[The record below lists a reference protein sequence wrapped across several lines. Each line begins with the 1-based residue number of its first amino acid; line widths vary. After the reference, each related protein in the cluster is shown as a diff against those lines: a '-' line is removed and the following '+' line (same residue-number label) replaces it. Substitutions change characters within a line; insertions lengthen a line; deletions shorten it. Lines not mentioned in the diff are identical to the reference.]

1 MVATDTG
8 GGEENA
14 GGGGAGGRRS
24 LPRSGTGREVGEAER
39 RDGEK

>member
-1 MVATDTG
+1 MIATDAG

-24 LPRSGTGREVGEAER
+24 LPRSGTGREVGKAER